1 MELPMKCGVMC
12 EINQAS
18 RRKNQW
24 TLKLA
29 ISSSMASCQQDVHK
43 KGLIFCNGSCL
54 IRFFTSL
61 LPGLPTC
68 FIDSSRRLS

>member
-1 MELPMKCGVMC
+1 MKCGVMC

-61 LPGLPTC
+61 
-68 FIDSSRRLS
+68 SRFTYLLY